1 MSFVVNITDDALD
14 DLRRNADWWAQ
25 HHSAQQAILW
35 FETVAE
41 QIYSLDQMPERHP
54 LAVENHRFPIDIREK
69 PVGLGSRPG
78 YRAIYAIA
86 ESEVRVFRVL
96 RAAQDELRPEDQ
108 NS

>member
-25 HHSAQQAILW
+25 HHSAEQAITW
-35 FETVAE
+35 FEAVE
-41 QIYSLDQMPERHP
+41 KQIYSLDQMPERHP
-54 LAVENHRFPIDIREK
+54 LAVENPRFSIDIREK
-69 PVGLGSRPG
+69 LVGLGSRPG
-78 YRAIYAIA
+78 YRAIYTIT

-96 RAAQDELRPEDQ
+96 RAAQDELQPDDV